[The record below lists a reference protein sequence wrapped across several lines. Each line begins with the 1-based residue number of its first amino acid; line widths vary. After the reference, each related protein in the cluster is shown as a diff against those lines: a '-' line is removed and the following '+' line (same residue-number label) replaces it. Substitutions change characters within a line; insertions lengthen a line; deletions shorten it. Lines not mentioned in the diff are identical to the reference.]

1 LPTTRHYASEE
12 GGSSGA
18 PEPAVE
24 AQQSFGAP
32 PQRVVGS
39 SEWWDGLMRIEPL
52 TELLG
57 GGSTGGQRDADATL
71 GFPFPGRFTALD
83 ETRKRDD

>member
-1 LPTTRHYASEE
+1 MPTTRHYAGEE

-24 AQQSFGAP
+24 AQQS
-32 PQRVVGS
+32 RS

-57 GGSTGGQRDADATL
+57 GGSAGGQRDADATL
-71 GFPFPGRFTALD
+71 GFPFSGRFTALD